1 MFVFHVSQAKYT
13 AILNRVVISIFLLAC
28 FGWSLTAQT
37 TTEGKDFWMGFMQ
50 NIHNPPDT
58 PAELQLSFSANETA
72 TVTVEAPLAGY
83 SNTFTVPVGGTVRLE
98 MPIDDFMP
106 VIQGKTNMGI
116 HIISDVDISVYALN
130 KRALSADAAVILP
143 TKALGGDYLVFSHK
157 EEAAGLESLVLV
169 VASADDTLIKIIP
182 SQNLVGGQ
190 PANIAFTVR
199 LNQGET
205 YQLKSDSD
213 LSGTKV
219 TAVSDSDD
227 ECKNFAVFGGTVMT
241 FVGECGANA
250 DHLYEQMF
258 PVSTWGQEFFYV
270 PYASRQGGDVL
281 KVGAM
286 EDNTVVNVQG
296 LSPIYLNEGDVKI
309 VSMALPG
316 ARAITSNKPVSM
328 AQYARSQDC
337 DGQPGD
343 PFMIMMSPMEQ
354 RIKAVTFRAFE
365 AFEIE
370 QYYLTLI
377 TRNEQLDGITLDG
390 VSIGDEFIQDGENAY
405 ALLEISQGNHTIIA
419 ADGVIAYVYGFGN
432 IESFGYSAG
441 VSLENFNLRI
451 EALDSQIAIIDEISC
466 FNSTVTLSPVFETD
480 SGEPPRFTEFTWN
493 MGDGT
498 TVQGDMVEYTY
509 ATPGSYEITLEA
521 SDGSGACGTRES
533 ISRVIEVSNTEVA
546 SISGPASVC
555 PGVSGIRYTSETINA
570 ASYQW
575 TVVGGTI
582 TGDRTGESIVVD
594 WSQGNPDA
602 RVSLFVISE
611 EGCRSESFDIPVL
624 IDNRL
629 QPSLPEG
636 STSICYSD
644 RAGQTYSTPATNGSE
659 YEWFVSGGNFVG
671 TNQGNSVVVDW
682 DDSPVKTIRFR
693 ETNPTISD
701 CAGDS
706 PLLTVVVTP
715 EIILT
720 ETINNVS
727 CANGNDG
734 SIEVMIQGGTA
745 PYSLRWSTGL
755 EDDLILSDLEAGNYS
770 LIVTDAAGC
779 EAMLEYEVTQPTPLG
794 VAVDVMD
801 VSCHRG
807 SDGEANAIVSGGTMP
822 YRYEWNGAGLSQDN
836 LITNQPAGAYS
847 LRVLDANECEF
858 IISYEIEEP
867 EPLTAT
873 TVDNPSC
880 PGESNGSILVQASG
894 GTAPYFYRWN
904 TSPPQDGDLIEGL
917 PAGKYS
923 VTVTDA
929 NGCTFTTDIPE
940 IKERFPVVNV
950 PNAFS
955 PNGDRV
961 NDGFSIISDCSLPV
975 FEMKVY
981 NSWGLMVYHTSST
994 ADQWDGTYNGQ
1005 QAPVGKYTYHIVY
1018 QTALNG
1024 QPIEDVLTGVVSLFR

>member
-1 MFVFHVSQAKYT
+1 
-13 AILNRVVISIFLLAC
+13 
-28 FGWSLTAQT
+28 
-37 TTEGKDFWMGFMQ
+37 MGFMQ

-58 PAELQLSFSANETA
+58 PAELLLSFSANETA
-72 TVTVEAPLAGY
+72 TVTVEAPLTGY

-106 VIQGKTNMGI
+106 LISGKTNMGI
-116 HIISDVDISVYALN
+116 HITSDVDISVYALN

-143 TKALGGDYLVFSHK
+143 TKTLGGDYLVFSHK
-157 EEAAGLESLVLV
+157 EEYGLESLVLV
-169 VASADDTLIKIIP
+169 VATADDTLIKIVP

-190 PANIAFTVR
+190 AANIAFTVR

-219 TAVSDSDD
+219 TAVSDSED

-258 PVSTWGQEFFYV
+258 PTSTWGQEFFYV
-270 PYASRQGGDVL
+270 PYASRFGGDMV
-281 KVGAM
+281 KVGAV

-296 LSPIYLNEGDVKI
+296 MAPINLNAGEVKT

-316 ARAITSNKPVSM
+316 ARSITSSKPVSM

-337 DGQPGD
+337 DNRSGD

-377 TRNEQLDGITLDG
+377 SRNQQLESIILDG
-390 VSIGDEFIQDGENAY
+390 VSVGNQFIQDGDNAY
-405 ALLEISQGNHTIIA
+405 ALLEISQGNHTINA
-419 ADGVIAYVYGFGN
+419 PEGVIAYVYGFGN

-441 VSLENFNLRI
+441 VSLENFSLGI
-451 EALDSQIAIIDEISC
+451 EARDSQIAIVEDVSC
-466 FNSTVTLSPVFETD
+466 FNSTVTLSALYETD
-480 SGEPPRFTEFTWN
+480 SGQPPRFTEFTWDL
-493 MGDGT
+493 GDGN
-498 TVQGDMVEYTY
+498 VLDGDIVEHTY
-509 ATPGSYEITLEA
+509 AESGSYEITLQA
-521 SDGSGACGTRES
+521 SDGSGACSTRET
-533 ISRVIEVSNTEVA
+533 ITRVIEVIKPEVTE
-546 SISGPASVC
+546 ISGPASVC
-555 PGVSGIRYTSETINA
+555 PGVEGIDYTAVTVNA
-570 ASYQW
+570 AAYQW
-575 TVVGGTI
+575 TVIGGTI
-582 TGDRTGESIVVD
+582 VGDQTGESITVN
-594 WSQGNPDA
+594 WGQGDPDA
-602 RVSLFVISE
+602 RVSLLVTSAA
-611 EGCRSESFDIPVL
+611 GCSSVSFDIPVL

-629 QPSLPEG
+629 QPALPQG
-636 STSICYSD
+636 AVSICYSD
-644 RAGQTYSTPATNGSE
+644 RTGQSYSTTATNGSE
-659 YEWFVSGGNFVG
+659 YEWFVSGGSFEGSNRG
-671 TNQGNSVVVDW
+671 SSVVVNW
-682 DDSPVKTIRFR
+682 DDSPLKTIYFR
-693 ETNPTISD
+693 ETNPSISN

-706 PLLTVVVTP
+706 PVLTVMVMP
-715 EIILT
+715 EIVLT
-720 ETINNVS
+720 ETINDVS

-734 SIEVMIQGGTA
+734 VITAEIQGGRA
-745 PYSLRWSTGL
+745 PYFFRWSNGL
-755 EDDLILSDLEAGNYS
+755 EGQGQNVLADLEAGTYG
-770 LIVTDAAGC
+770 LVVTDAAGC
-779 EAMLEYEVTQPTPLG
+779 EISQEYEVTQPIPLS

-801 VSCHRG
+801 ASCHSG
-807 SDGEANAIVSGGTMP
+807 SDGEASAIVSGGTMP
-822 YRYEWNGAGLSQDN
+822 YRFEWNGAVFSPDN
-836 LITNQPAGAYS
+836 LLTGQPAGIYS
-847 LRVLDANECEF
+847 LRVLDANDCEF
-858 IISYEIEEP
+858 IISYEIDEP

-873 TVDNPSC
+873 TMDNPSC

-929 NGCTFTTDIPE
+929 NGCTFTTDAPE
-940 IKERFPVVNV
+940 IYERFPVVNV

-955 PNGDRV
+955 PNGDGQ
-961 NDGFSIISDCSLPV
+961 NDGFSIVSDCGLQV
-975 FEMKVY
+975 FEMKIY
-981 NSWGLMVYHTSST
+981 DSWGLMVFHATST
-994 ADQWDGTYNGQ
+994 TDLWDGTYNGQ

-1018 QTALNG
+1018 KTALNG

>member
-1 MFVFHVSQAKYT
+1 M
-13 AILNRVVISIFLLAC
+13 NRVVILIFVLAC
-28 FGWSLTAQT
+28 YGGALTAQT

-58 PAELQLSFSANETA
+58 PAELLLSFSANETA
-72 TVTVEAPLAGY
+72 TVTVEAPLVGY

-106 VIQGKTNMGI
+106 IIQGKTNMGI
-116 HIISDVDISVYALN
+116 HITSDVDVSVYALN

-157 EEAAGLESLVLV
+157 EEGGGLESLVLL
-169 VASADDTLIKIIP
+169 VATTDDTLIKIVP

-190 PANIAFTVR
+190 AANIAFTVR
-199 LNQGET
+199 LNRGET
-205 YQLKSDSD
+205 YQIKSDSD

-219 TAVSDSDD
+219 TSVSDSED

-270 PYASRQGGDVL
+270 PYASRNGGDMV

-296 LSPIYLNEGDVKI
+296 LSPINLNEGEVKI

-316 ARAITSNKPVSM
+316 ARTITSNKPVSM

-337 DGQPGD
+337 DGRPGD

-377 TRNEQLDGITLDG
+377 SRNERLESIMLDG
-390 VSIGDEFIQDGENAY
+390 VSVGNQFFRDGDNAY
-405 ALLEISQGNHTIIA
+405 ALLEISQGNHTINA
-419 ADGVIAYVYGFGN
+419 PEGVIAYVYGFGN
-432 IESFGYSAG
+432 IESFGYAAG
-441 VSLENFNLRI
+441 VSLENFNLNI
-451 EALDSQIAIIDEISC
+451 EARDSQLDIIDEVSC
-466 FNSTVTLSPVFETD
+466 FNSTVTLSALFETD
-480 SGEPPRFTEFTWN
+480 SGQPSRFTKFTWDL
-493 MGDGT
+493 GDGN
-498 TVQGDMVEYTY
+498 VLDGDRVEHTY
-509 ATPGSYEITLEA
+509 AESGSYEITLNA
-521 SDGSGACGTRES
+521 SDDSGACSTRET
-533 ISRVIEVSNTEVA
+533 ITRVIEVIKPEVTEV
-546 SISGPASVC
+546 SGPASVC
-555 PGVSGIRYTSETINA
+555 PGVEGIGYTALALNA
-570 ASYQW
+570 AEYQW

-582 TGDRTGESIVVD
+582 VGDSTGESIVVN
-594 WSQGNPDA
+594 WGQGDPNA
-602 RVSLFVISE
+602 RVSLLVRSPA
-611 EGCRSESFDIPVL
+611 GCSSESFDIPVL

-629 QPSLPEG
+629 QPALPQG
-636 STSICYSD
+636 PVSICYSD

-659 YEWFVSGGNFVG
+659 YEWFVSGGSFVG
-671 TNQGNSVVVDW
+671 SNRGNSVTVDW
-682 DDSPVKTIRFR
+682 GDSPVKSIRFR
-693 ETNPTISD
+693 ETNPTISN
-701 CAGDS
+701 CAGNS

-715 EIILT
+715 EIVIT

-734 SIEVMIQGGTA
+734 SIEVMVQGGTA
-745 PYSLRWSTGL
+745 PYSIIWSTGL
-755 EDDLILSDLEAGNYS
+755 EDESILTDLEAGTYS
-770 LIVTDAAGC
+770 LMITDVAGC
-779 EAMLEYEVTQPTPLG
+779 EAMYSFELTQPTPLS
-794 VAVDVMD
+794 VAVDVMG
-801 VSCHRG
+801 VSCHNG
-807 SDGEANAIVSGGTMP
+807 SDGEANAMVSGGTAP
-822 YRYEWNGAGLSQDN
+822 YRFQWNGAGLSPEDV
-836 LITNQPAGAYS
+836 LTNQSAGIYS

-858 IISYEIEEP
+858 IISYEIVEP
-867 EPLTAT
+867 EPLAAT

-894 GTAPYFYRWN
+894 GTAPYVYRWN
-904 TSPPQDGDLIEGL
+904 TSPPQDGELIEGL

-929 NGCTFTTDIPE
+929 NGCTFTTDTPE

-961 NDGFSIISDCSLPV
+961 NDGFSIVSDCSLPV

-981 NSWGLMVYHTSST
+981 NAWGLMVFHATST
-994 ADQWDGTYNGQ
+994 TELWDGNYNGQ

-1018 QTALNG
+1018 KTSLNG